1 MTEDTLLVKTTEDF
15 PPVGMSFDALTISGG
30 LTDVA
35 LSLSL
40 CSKFFNARSF
50 LIF

>member
-1 MTEDTLLVKTTEDF
+1 LTEDTLLVNTIEDF
-15 PPVGMSFDALTISGG
+15 PPVGMSFEALTTSGG
-30 LTDVA
+30 LTEVA

-40 CSKFFNARSF
+40 CNKFFNARSF